1 MYIIVVFQLIFSINV
16 FREDWRK
23 RWNISLLVVLFV
35 TKQAK
40 TRNTEIKSILW
51 PPGPLRVRSQNRVH
65 WQYSTILAQTYSF
78 NSDCL
83 ASRCDL
89 NLIKDSFGNLWNTGI
104 ECKQSLS
111 HKLKKIDQHF
121 VKIPISPVNLLKY
134 CQNQSFWLLTLSG
147 PGGHNIDLTSEFL
160 LGTKIAHVWE
170 EKELLIISNCGIL
183 VPVRCS

>member
-1 MYIIVVFQLIFSINV
+1 MTNDSFSSQTWAIYVPN
-16 FREDWRK
+16 
-23 RWNISLLVVLFV
+23 
-35 TKQAK
+35 
-40 TRNTEIKSILW
+40 RNSDVKSILW

-65 WQYSTILAQTYSF
+65 WQYFTILAQTYSF
-78 NSDCL
+78 NSGCL

-111 HKLKKIDQHF
+111 HQLKKFDQNF
-121 VKIPISPVNLLKY
+121 VKIPIFPINLLKF
-134 CQNQSFWLLTLSG
+134 CQYPSFWLLTLSG

-170 EKELLIISNCGIL
+170 EKELLIISNCGIEG
-183 VPVRCS
+183 PVRCS

>member
-1 MYIIVVFQLIFSINV
+1 MTNDSFSPQTWAIFVPN
-16 FREDWRK
+16 
-23 RWNISLLVVLFV
+23 
-35 TKQAK
+35 
-40 TRNTEIKSILW
+40 RNSEIKSILW
-51 PPGPLRVRSQNRVH
+51 PTGPVRVRSQNRVH
-65 WQYSTILAQTYSF
+65 WQYFTILAQTYSF
-78 NSDCL
+78 NSGCL

-111 HKLKKIDQHF
+111 HQLKKFDQNF
-121 VKIPISPVNLLKY
+121 VKIPIFPINLLKF
-134 CQNQSFWLLTLSG
+134 CQYPSFWLLTLSG

-170 EKELLIISNCGIL
+170 EKELLIISNCGIE